1 MSLLLNKNMIKRLFF
16 IGILFLTVSCTNNEK
31 SAEESKEAVFLLPE
45 NENITLS
52 DSRFKTILPKKDDVI
67 NDFKVMHVGKVD
79 KFNANTAHF
88 FHEGSGLNLYY
99 IQNDD
104 RELSFQISFKVPY
117 EDETDAPMAMKNTI
131 LYGSEKYNSD
141 NLFNELMHNTF
152 NTGINAYTEAGVTSY
167 SASSMSEEQL
177 MKLVDVYMSCIKSP
191 MVLKDENIFKKEVIR
206 YILSDEKEDIEI
218 EGSLYDESVKNI
230 TSVERNILNNIKKA
244 LYGGT
249 ILENDIGKLYKNFNQ
264 LTYDKIKNIY
274 DKYYN
279 MDNAIIVLYGN
290 LDYNSFLKML
300 NENYL
305 TDNKNTDVDFEKL
318 YDIEKSD
325 IDISTTS
332 YIKTYVNDE
341 TTTNVVTWVF
351 ELPDLDIKTKYKIRF
366 LNSIFNADNSILD
379 DITSEMNLDNKIHV
393 YDTFTSGEMFDAVIF
408 EMENCEEDEVDVF
421 ETCINDALDMIKS
434 FGFDEDIIQNEV
446 RKQKFKDMVAD
457 NSRGIG
463 ANLSKNIAANWIK
476 DGSLYF
482 LEYESLAY
490 DEFLNEVEEFSINY
504 VDLLFNSN
512 RKALIYHKVRRGMV
526 EEIEEIKKA
535 YLSELKRNMNDE
547 AIKKLIEDTKSLSDE
562 KSSDSGFD
570 KNSYSI
576 DIKNLPSPNIY
587 KDVAMANLNEIRSYS
602 SYVNFKDIG
611 KYMLLFD
618 TSNIDQKELFDM
630 SLWSILIGKLSTEY
644 KDKYEIKDLL
654 NRYYYSFN
662 TRFIY
667 PDEKSIE
674 FNYPMIIFE
683 WDCFVDDY
691 KDSLNILLEMF
702 DKTVYNEN
710 EVIEIIEKYKENY
723 NMKNLSPEE
732 LVKRI
737 TFADTDSSFAYET
750 YLTGREFYKYL
761 NEQLERLKKEKN
773 YIEAFSN
780 KMKNV
785 KNKIINK
792 NNLSTYVV
800 ADLDGVNTVEEVNK
814 EILLKL
820 EGIELKKAQYKI
832 PYGNNKK
839 SAIYVNDKN
848 QNMYFTSEYLNDKDF
863 KYEYL
868 PFIKLL
874 KKVMF
879 SKNISE
885 DSNYN
890 GSIDFDIDRDILLGF
905 AESENDIALVTKD
918 LNNILK
924 AAKDYEVTDEEFYE
938 SVIKAYSHVC
948 YPIGEIENAC
958 KSFLYNLIG
967 KDVNVLNSNYVNIK
981 NSNIDLKD
989 EALDSLKN
997 ILDNKKFTIS
1007 GTENKITKIKI
1018 KFDKIYDFIKIKD

>member
-1 MSLLLNKNMIKRLFF
+1 MNLLLNKTIWIKRIFF
-16 IGILFLTVSCTNNEK
+16 IVILLLTVSCSNNDK
-31 SAEESKEAVFLLPE
+31 NDINESEEAVFLLPE

-52 DSRFKTILPKKDDVI
+52 DNRFKTVLPKKDDVI
-67 NDFKVMHVGKVD
+67 DDFKVMHVGKID

-88 FHEGSGLNLYY
+88 FNEKSGLNLYY

-152 NTGINAYTEAGVTSY
+152 NTGLNAYTETGVTSY

-177 MKLVDVYMSCIKSP
+177 IKLFDVYMSCIKSP

-206 YILSDEKEDIEI
+206 YTLSDKKEDIEI

-230 TSVERNILNNIKKA
+230 TSVERNILSNIKKV

-249 ILENDIGKLYKNFNQ
+249 ILENDIGKSYENFNQ
-264 LTYDKIKNIY
+264 LTYDKIKDIY
-274 DKYYN
+274 NKYYN

-290 LDYNSFLKML
+290 LDYNNFLKLL
-300 NENYL
+300 NDNYL
-305 TDNKNTDVDFEKL
+305 NDNKKTNVDFDKL
-318 YDIEKSD
+318 YNIENGD

-332 YIKTYVNDE
+332 YIKIYEDDE
-341 TTTNVVTWVF
+341 TANNVVTWVF

-379 DITSEMNLDNKIHV
+379 DITREMNLDNKIHV

-408 EMENCEEDEVDVF
+408 EMENCNEDDVDVF

-434 FGFDEDIIQNEV
+434 FGFDENVIQNEV
-446 RKQKFKDMVAD
+446 MKQKFKDIVAD

-482 LEYESLAY
+482 LEYETLAY
-490 DEFLNEVEEFSINY
+490 DEFLEQIEEFSINY
-504 VDLLFNSN
+504 VDILLNSKK
-512 RKALIYHKVRRGMV
+512 KALIYNEVKRESL
-526 EEIEEIKKA
+526 EEIEKIKKA
-535 YLSELKRNMNDE
+535 YLKELKKNMNDDL
-547 AIKKLIEDTKSLSDE
+547 INRLIEDTKSFND
-562 KSSDSGFD
+562 KSSNID
-570 KNSYSI
+570 NSSRNNYSV

-618 TSNIDQKELFDM
+618 TSNIEQKELFDM
-630 SLWSILIGKLSTEY
+630 NLWSILVGKLPTEY
-644 KDKYEIKDLL
+644 KDKYEISDLM
-654 NRYYYSFN
+654 NRFFYSFDIK
-662 TRFIY
+662 FMY

-683 WDCFVDDY
+683 WECFVDDY

-710 EVIEIIEKYKENY
+710 DVIEIIEKCKEDY
-723 NMKNLSPEE
+723 NMVNLSPSE

-737 TFADTDSSFAYET
+737 TFADTDTSFAYET

-761 NEQLERLKKEKN
+761 NEQLERLKNENN
-773 YIEAFSN
+773 YIDSFSN

-800 ADLDGVNTVEEVNK
+800 ADLNGVNTVEDVNK
-814 EILLKL
+814 EILLEL
-820 EGIELKKAQYKI
+820 ESIELKEAKYKI
-832 PYGNNKK
+832 PYGSNEK
-839 SAIYVNDKN
+839 SAIYVDDKN
-848 QNMYFTSEYLNDKDF
+848 QNMYFTSEYLNDENF

-874 KKVMF
+874 EKVMF
-879 SKNISE
+879 SNNISE
-885 DSNYN
+885 DANYN
-890 GSIDFDIDRDILLGF
+890 GSIDFDIDRDILVGF
-905 AESENDIALVTKD
+905 AESENDMSLVTKD
-918 LNNILK
+918 LNNIVK

-948 YPIGEIENAC
+948 YPIGEIENAY
-958 KSFLYNLIG
+958 KSFMYNIIG
-967 KDVNVLNSNYVNIK
+967 KDVNVLNSNYIKIK
-981 NSNIDLKD
+981 NSNIELKD

-997 ILDNKKFTIS
+997 IIDDKKFTIS
-1007 GTENKITKIKI
+1007 GTEKKITKIKI
-1018 KFDKIYDFIKIKD
+1018 NFDKIYDFTK